1 MAAEWPVWEL
11 QGYGSA
17 APAPEPASFDDPVGD
32 QGPGALPP
40 RLDPLG
46 PWFSARL
53 SFADGARVDVLV
65 AVFNDRIA
73 VEDVRAD
80 PPLTLDGLAALARWI
95 DGPLDDACRTAT
107 GRPRKA
113 RPGADA
119 QPLVNPWQARSEVE
133 PPAGREGCAPRP
145 QGRASAAPSGSVV
158 RGDGPLVR
166 DGRVGR
172 DRGGRAGHGGWC
184 GHRGYDGGGGCGR
197 GAAADGD
204 GYGARDGNGA
214 DDRGGIGLDAPHA
227 RHRHSGAFRCRARGG
242 RSPGSPLRRRPRRS
256 SSPLASNGPAS
267 GPVSVGDASSDRG
280 AEPASDP
287 RVTAS
292 GPISEAPSEP
302 SDPSGASHASFASD
316 PSDPS
321 GSSQASGP
329 SEANASPALLAR
341 SRATE
346 RRRLAA
352 DVYREAQRQG
362 RDPVEAVMQATGRN
376 RRRSLRLIAGA
387 RDEGFLTPRHKR

>member
-17 APAPEPASFDDPVGD
+17 APAPEPASFDDPLGD

-145 QGRASAAPSGSVV
+145 QGRASASPSGSVV
-158 RGDGPLVR
+158 RGDGPLCAPGVS
-166 DGRVGR
+166 DAPGAGVP
-172 DRGGRAGHGGWC
+172 DTSGGADTAGMT
-184 GHRGYDGGGGCGR
+184 DVA
-197 GAAADGD
+197 GAAGVTADGD
-204 GYGARDGNGA
+204 GNGAPDGNGA
-214 DDRGGIGLDAPHA
+214 DDRGAIGLDAPPRATDTQAHFA
-227 RHRHSGAFRCRARGG
+227 AEPEGAGTQGVLYDGG
-242 RSPGSPLRRRPRRS
+242 SEVTEPVASDGST
-256 SSPLASNGPAS
+256 S
-267 GPVSVGDASSDRG
+267 GPLSVADASYDRDASS
-280 AEPASDP
+280 APAP
-287 RVTAS
+287 HVTVS
-292 GPISEAPSEP
+292 GPTSEAPCEP
-302 SDPSGASHASFASD
+302 ADPSGSSHASSASD

-321 GSSQASGP
+321 DSSQASGV

>member
-1 MAAEWPVWEL
+1 M
-11 QGYGSA
+11 
-17 APAPEPASFDDPVGD
+17 
-32 QGPGALPP
+32 
-40 RLDPLG
+40 
-46 PWFSARL
+46 
-53 SFADGARVDVLV
+53 

-113 RPGADA
+113 RPDEDA
-119 QPLVNPWQARSEVE
+119 HPLVNPWQARSEVE
-133 PPAGREGCAPRP
+133 PPARREGCAPRP
-145 QGRASAAPSGSVV
+145 QGRATSAPSGSVV
-158 RGDGPLVR
+158 RGDGPLCGTGASDATGAGVP
-166 DGRVGR
+166 DAA
-172 DRGGRAGHGGWC
+172 GGAGVAMTEVAGAAGAA
-184 GHRGYDGGGGCGR
+184 
-197 GAAADGD
+197 GAAAEGD
-204 GYGARDGNGA
+204 GYGTRDGDGT
-214 DDRGGIGLDAPHA
+214 DGRGGIGLDTPHA
-227 RHRHSGAFRCRARGG
+227 PTDTQAHFAADPEAAGAQGDRYGG
-242 RSPGSPLRRRPRRS
+242 APEVIE
-256 SSPLASNGPAS
+256 PLASNGPAS
-267 GPVSVGDASSDRG
+267 GPVSVGDASSDR
-280 AEPASDP
+280 AVEPASDP
-287 RVTAS
+287 RVTTS

-302 SDPSGASHASFASD
+302 SDPVGASHASLASG

-321 GSSQASGP
+321 GLSDSSDP
-329 SEANASPALLAR
+329 SEPNASPALLAR